1 MNKHV
6 KLDRYC
12 CIPVSI
18 KSVLK
23 SVTNPIYTY
32 PIDIQIHFPSTQENF
47 QSNIFNFYF
56 STAICTPRRLH
67 SPKKEEGKR
76 GRRKKKRRNNKT
88 HRPFQYFTIDLH
100 FPLIFLSLSLTIVHT
115 DQPANSKCTVIS
127 LSCTMAE
134 QKSNKSRPNIC
145 ST

>member
-56 STAICTPRRLH
+56 CTAICTPRRLVF
-67 SPKKEEGKR
+67 PEKR
-76 GRRKKKRRNNKT
+76 GGRKEKKKGETTK
-88 HRPFQYFTIDLH
+88 
-100 FPLIFLSLSLTIVHT
+100 LTGHS
-115 DQPANSKCTVIS
+115 NIS
-127 LSCTMAE
+127 RSIPTFH
-134 QKSNKSRPNIC
+134 
-145 ST
+145 

>member
-56 STAICTPRRLH
+56 STAICTPRKLY
-67 SPKKEEGKR
+67 SPKKEEGE
-76 GRRKKKRRNNKT
+76 KKKKKEKQQNSPAIPIFHDRSPLSIN
-88 HRPFQYFTIDLH
+88 
-100 FPLIFLSLSLTIVHT
+100 FPLTISHY
-115 DQPANSKCTVIS
+115 
-127 LSCTMAE
+127 
-134 QKSNKSRPNIC
+134 RPHG
-145 ST
+145 SAGKQ